1 MTPKIPN
8 RTVWQQAEVLMQPAF
23 IRLIANI
30 TQQLEQSDWRGDYED
45 VQMWPE
51 GTSETDKMLV
61 ASLRSQ
67 LETASPAE
75 VDAITQSLAQLPT
88 PFPGYQLRLSRGDRQ
103 VSVDLWDLC
112 YRICFQDYDSVSGT
126 SHAVDAAIGG
136 SVAIDP
142 SLFDETGDVDWHQL
156 DDKTKQ
162 LVNQIFANLP
172 A

>member
-8 RTVWQQAEVLMQPAF
+8 QIVWQQAEVLMQPAF

>member
-8 RTVWQQAEVLMQPAF
+8 RIVWQQAEVLMQPAF

-61 ASLRSQ
+61 VSLRSQ

>member
-8 RTVWQQAEVLMQPAF
+8 RIVWQQAEVLMQPAF

-136 SVAIDP
+136 SVVIDP

>member
-8 RTVWQQAEVLMQPAF
+8 RIVWQQAEVLMQPAF